1 LFRPKDRSDPTRQV
15 SLPQVGNSTFADLM
29 DIIAAIMQSPRRFA
43 LVVMGGLM
51 LASLPLSLSR
61 GGMLGTGVALALVGL
76 LVVRERGKSAILRS
90 PVVLIAV
97 IAIGFVSWFGWGPIE
112 SQFRNAWAGR
122 VNDTRGPLWAAG
134 LRLVPS
140 FLITGSGAGTFARI
154 EPLARESSGG
164 LNEADVEND
173 HAHNEFLDAILEGG
187 LLRLGITLL
196 LVYAVCIAAWK
207 AAQRLSGRPGGPVA
221 FGLLFGFVSLA
232 VHSITDFGIHIPAV
246 AVIATVAT
254 AHALAASTDSGYLK
268 VKRRYRLNADGTQ
281 TAVPSRL
288 DANLPEPPP
297 PRLVRFTGRS
307 AMVLP
312 GLFVLFSMVLVA
324 SGYSRTEAYSYF
336 LAARTVKRIDHFQK
350 AERLLP
356 LQEGHVRAAP
366 TDPVALADLA
376 TTHFDLALQESR
388 SVHGMLIGGV
398 AGAGVMDVLPP
409 GVIQKRVVPGVRLS
423 RAARD
428 AGPLYATPHM
438 RLGQYGP
445 FVAKQEPP
453 ETYFER
459 VKQLRPL
466 DPEAWYATGL
476 TALRRGDTTKAKQDW
491 AQAMR
496 LSPQILPA
504 VFRAAGE
511 RVPLLD
517 VIPENVAAVVA
528 AANALYPD
536 RVRDAGPR
544 RELLLKATRVQ
555 ARTLSVPDL
564 IALASVH
571 DELNDLT
578 AAHDTWKLAI
588 QRDPDTRDT

>member
-1 LFRPKDRSDPTRQV
+1 KRLHLHADRILLCLGLLLSLAVLQLVPLPQALISVLSPKASALHHELHPPLAEQLPGEAPTPRPNWLPITIDRTLTNTFIYELGLVLILFIVVRHWLANRDSLQRFAWVAAGTGALLAGVALAQFVTSPRNVIFWRVETEGAVYGPFVCKNHFPDFVNFCLGLCAGLLFRPKDRSDPTRQV

-297 PRLVRFTGRS
+297 PRLVRFTGRT

-312 GLFVLFSMVLVA
+312 GLFVLFSIVLVA
-324 SGYSRTEAYSYF
+324 SGYSRTEAYS
-336 LAARTVKRIDHFQK
+336 
-350 AERLLP
+350 
-356 LQEGHVRAAP
+356 
-366 TDPVALADLA
+366 
-376 TTHFDLALQESR
+376 
-388 SVHGMLIGGV
+388 
-398 AGAGVMDVLPP
+398 
-409 GVIQKRVVPGVRLS
+409 
-423 RAARD
+423 
-428 AGPLYATPHM
+428 
-438 RLGQYGP
+438 
-445 FVAKQEPP
+445 
-453 ETYFER
+453 
-459 VKQLRPL
+459 
-466 DPEAWYATGL
+466 
-476 TALRRGDTTKAKQDW
+476 
-491 AQAMR
+491 
-496 LSPQILPA
+496 
-504 VFRAAGE
+504 
-511 RVPLLD
+511 
-517 VIPENVAAVVA
+517 
-528 AANALYPD
+528 
-536 RVRDAGPR
+536 
-544 RELLLKATRVQ
+544 
-555 ARTLSVPDL
+555 
-564 IALASVH
+564 
-571 DELNDLT
+571 
-578 AAHDTWKLAI
+578 
-588 QRDPDTRDT
+588 